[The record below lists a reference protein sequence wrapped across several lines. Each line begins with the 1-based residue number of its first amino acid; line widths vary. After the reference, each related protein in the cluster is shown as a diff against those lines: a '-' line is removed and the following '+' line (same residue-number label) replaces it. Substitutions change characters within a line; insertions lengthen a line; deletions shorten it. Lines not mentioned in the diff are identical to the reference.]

1 MAGADEFAGDGA
13 GAGAGAGAKAAPD
26 LVPRFLFFLGCWGD
40 VLSGPGS
47 ADVDC
52 PRVGRVGKDS
62 AADDVESRLRFL
74 GLGAAVGVE
83 GC

>member
-1 MAGADEFAGDGA
+1 MAGADEFAGDAA
-13 GAGAGAGAKAAPD
+13 GAEAKAASD

-52 PRVGRVGKDS
+52 PGVARVGKDS